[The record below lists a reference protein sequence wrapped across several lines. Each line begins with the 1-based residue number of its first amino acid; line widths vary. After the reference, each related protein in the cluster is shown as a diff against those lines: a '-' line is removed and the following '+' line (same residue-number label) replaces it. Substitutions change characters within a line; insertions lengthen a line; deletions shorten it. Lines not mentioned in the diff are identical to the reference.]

1 MINQI
6 SIMTSLTKQQKRIS
20 LWVGVLLLLTGA
32 IWAMIQGSSPIT
44 AVVAIIGLLLILIGR
59 FA

>member
-1 MINQI
+1 VINQI

>member
-1 MINQI
+1 
-6 SIMTSLTKQQKRIS
+6 MTSLTKQQKRIS

-44 AVVAIIGLLLILIGR
+44 AVVAIIGLVLILIGR